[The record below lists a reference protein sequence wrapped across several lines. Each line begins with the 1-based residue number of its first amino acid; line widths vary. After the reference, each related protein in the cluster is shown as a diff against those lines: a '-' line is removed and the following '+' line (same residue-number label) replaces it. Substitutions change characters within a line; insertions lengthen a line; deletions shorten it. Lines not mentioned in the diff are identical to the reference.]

1 LTVSK
6 RSFNL
11 KQPFEIRLIQV
22 PHPSAHHPVRI
33 DGFEARNRLMAAGL
47 KLFSEHGFEK
57 TSVRALAQAAQVN
70 VAAVS
75 YYFGDKAGLYRAL
88 FTESMGPFRETS
100 FDDPAFGLD
109 EALDRF
115 YGDFLE
121 PLKAGDDIRMVMK
134 LHFREMVQPTG
145 AWQAALERDVRPQ
158 HKALLRVLTRALGL
172 RRPDLDAQRLAITI
186 AGMAVHVFVFQ
197 DDVEALC
204 PLLLSGPKSIDTMA
218 DRLAGYAMSMIE
230 GEQRRRAAAISR

>member
-1 LTVSK
+1 MPMSQ
-6 RSFNL
+6 SF
-11 KQPFEIRLIQV
+11 
-22 PHPSAHHPVRI
+22 AHHPVRI

-75 YYFGDKAGLYRAL
+75 YYFGDKAGFYRAL
-88 FTESMGPFRETS
+88 FTESVSPHRTTG
-100 FDDPAFGLD
+100 FDDPALGLD

-115 YGDFLE
+115 YADFLD
-121 PLKAGDDIRMVMK
+121 PLKAGDEIRMVMK
-134 LHFREMVQPTG
+134 LHFREMAQPTG

-158 HKALLRVLTRALGL
+158 HKALLRLLTRALGL
-172 RRPDLDAQRLAITI
+172 RRPDLDTQRLAITI
-186 AGMAVHVFVFQ
+186 AGMAVHVFAFQ
-197 DDVEALC
+197 DGVKALC
-204 PLLLSGPKSIDTMA
+204 PLLMSGPKAIDAMA

-230 GEQRRRAAAISR
+230 GERQRRAAAMGT